1 MDITPYIDSLRR
13 DLLAAAE
20 ASGPEARE
28 TAERLGF
35 ALDPAARLAIM
46 EAVSQAASEI
56 TAELPAG
63 NVDVRLQG
71 RDLEFGVSLPAF
83 EPPTAPTAPVP
94 PVPPAPPAPPG
105 APEPEVDDT
114 LSRVTLRIPESLK
127 AKAEEAAADAG
138 QSLNTWLVSAVRA
151 ATRENS
157 VNVDV
162 DLSAIP
168 HMISDAMG
176 GFDPFRGNNRGRS
189 DRRMTGWL

>member
-35 ALDPAARLAIM
+35 ALDPAVRLAIM

-71 RDLEFGVSLPAF
+71 RDLEFGVTLPAF
-83 EPPTAPTAPVP
+83 EPTP
-94 PVPPAPPAPPG
+94 PVAPAPPAPPS
-105 APEPEVDDT
+105 PPQPLEPETDDA

-138 QSLNTWLVSAVRA
+138 QSLNTWLVGAVRA
-151 ATRENS
+151 ATRES
-157 VNVDV
+157 GVNVDV

-168 HMISDAMG
+168 QIVSEAMG
-176 GFDPFRGNNRGRS
+176 AFDPFRGSPRDRS
-189 DRRMTGWL
+189 DKRMTGWL